1 MKILL
6 AFTLTV
12 TIVLLP
18 SVECEHPLYSFRCL
32 EDGEIRLF
40 GLHDKSVIRILNDPT
55 GQCNADNVTEESNYY
70 RIPKACIES
79 NPIQG
84 NRIIQIVVHDPV
96 IDRPKRALTSLSS
109 PSSSSISSTSATGQP
124 PSITPLPT
132 TAHVIK
138 GDSTHSFNIT
148 CKSIP
153 EDGVNRTVVH
163 VFQENVYKNLPEN
176 NMEVN
181 GVEMRFKA
189 VNDKDSPDINTIYVG
204 DEFYM
209 FLEYMGTKDYSLVPK
224 KCTAYSGTSLSSASN
239 TKVELWNRDGST
251 VCTTHD
257 DLLEGFKNTSSKLIY
272 SKMFGFRFSDSEY
285 ITIRCEVGIFPSRPI
300 QPLCKPTTTSS
311 SLGRKRRG
319 IENVEVKTKFAAS
332 KIRVYDNKDMYQME
346 NNSSQKSFDI
356 SVWIVLVIGTLL
368 KRC

>member
-6 AFTLTV
+6 AFALTV

-32 EDGEIRLF
+32 EDGEIHLF
-40 GLHDKSVIRILNDPT
+40 GLHNNSEIKTLNDPT
-55 GQCNADNVTEESNYY
+55 GQCNANKVTKESDLEYY
-70 RIPKACIES
+70 RIPKACNES
-79 NPIQG
+79 NSIQG

-96 IDRPKRALTSLSS
+96 IDRQKRNVISPSPSS
-109 PSSSSISSTSATGQP
+109 PSTSTTGYSP
-124 PSITPLPT
+124 GTTPVTT
-132 TAHVIK
+132 TAHLIERVN
-138 GDSTHSFNIT
+138 THSFNIT

-163 VFQENVYKNLPEN
+163 VFQENVYNNLPEN

-224 KCTAYSGTSLSSASN
+224 KCTAYSGTSLSSESN

-251 VCTTHD
+251 VCNQHD
-257 DLLEGFKNTSSKLIY
+257 ELLEWFQKKSSKLIY

-285 ITIRCEVGIFPSRPI
+285 ITIRCEVGIFPRGPP
-300 QPLCKPTTTSS
+300 QPLCKHTTTSAPN
-311 SLGRKRRG
+311 GRKRRG

-368 KRC
+368 KRW